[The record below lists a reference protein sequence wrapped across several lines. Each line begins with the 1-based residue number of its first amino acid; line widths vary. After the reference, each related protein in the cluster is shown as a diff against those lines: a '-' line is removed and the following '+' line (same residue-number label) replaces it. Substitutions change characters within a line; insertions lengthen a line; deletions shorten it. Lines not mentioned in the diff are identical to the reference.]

1 MKNYNLLYEKFGMPL
16 DDKFGTK
23 VGDTPGIK
31 KTGAIGV
38 RDNRMEGTVCSGCGE
53 LPVGGRCG
61 CDSSDTC
68 ARCGMMPPSVDSP
81 CSCKGSVSEAK
92 GSCTECGMSESM
104 CQCGMREAEKKGPTK
119 STLKK
124 IFKGD
129 KTFKDKVAT
138 VKKWGNIED
147 PEAYVGWAVKKMG
160 KK

>member
-23 VGDTPGIK
+23 IGDTPGVK
-31 KTGAIGV
+31 TTGAVGV
-38 RDNRMEGTVCSGCGE
+38 KDNRVEGTVCSGCGE
-53 LPVGGRCG
+53 LPIGGKCG

-81 CSCKGSVSEAK
+81 CSCRGSMSEAS
-92 GSCTECGMSESM
+92 GSCSECGMSESM
-104 CQCGMREAEKKGPTK
+104 CQCGMREQQKKGPTK
-119 STLKK
+119 SALKK

-138 VKKWGNIED
+138 VKKWGNIDD